1 MDDKEKDDYL
11 LKFKLTLLCGFID
24 NVLKVRD
31 PTYD

>member
-1 MDDKEKDDYL
+1 MDEENADYL
-11 LKFKLTLLCGFID
+11 FKFKLTLLCGFID